1 MINPYE
7 KVDWGTWQKVIS
19 VSHGHAKTQE
29 HFNNL
34 YAGGVRHFAVS
45 NYYRSEPLYPAV
57 NGVISGIETVED
69 ITVPNDTILSPNA
82 EHHNMPVNSLH
93 MCSIGSFFSSGS
105 PEVDNGDGTY
115 DRTALPKGMD
125 GRSWKT
131 LVKKALRDRQ
141 YRGLCG
147 LTINHPTWSH
157 LSLANIF
164 KILDYSDTVIGI
176 EAYNTDLENDLK
188 YWDNVLKTGRQAWGF
203 FVPDHKHKTKPNG
216 DWEGRNVLLVP
227 QADDKSCLSA
237 YMHGQFFGRLK
248 NTDLSFTGISV
259 NGRVITVSTNA
270 AEKITVIE
278 GDTRA
283 EYSDASCV
291 HTCSADSV
299 YARIEADGLG
309 DTIYSQPVI
318 FKVFKPKST
327 LETMRKK
334 RQRMMAW

>member
-1 MINPYE
+1 MVNPYE
-7 KVDWGTWQKVIS
+7 KVDWGTWQKVVS

-29 HFNNL
+29 HFDNL

-57 NGVISGIETVED
+57 NGTIFGIDTVD
-69 ITVPNDTILSPNA
+69 TITVPNGAVLSPNS
-82 EHHNMPVNSLH
+82 EHHNMTVNSLH
-93 MCSIGSFFSSGS
+93 MCAIGSLFVSGS

-115 DRTALPKGMD
+115 DRSALPIGMG

-131 LVKKALRDRQ
+131 LVKKALMDRQ

-147 LTINHPTWSH
+147 LTINHPTWSN

-164 KILDYSDTVIGI
+164 KILDYSDAVIGI

-203 FVPDHKHKTKPNG
+203 FVPDHKHKTKPLGN
-216 DWEGRNVLLVP
+216 WEGRNVLLIP
-227 QADDKSCLSA
+227 QLDEKSCLSA
-237 YMHGQFFGRLK
+237 YKNGQFFGRIK

-259 NGRVITVSTNA
+259 SGRTITVSTNS
-270 AEKITVIE
+270 AETITVIE
-278 GDTRA
+278 GNTRT
-283 EYSDASCV
+283 EYSGSSCS

-299 YARIEADGLG
+299 YARIEAEGLE
-309 DTIYSQPVI
+309 DMIYSQPII
-318 FKVFKPKST
+318 FKPLIPKST
-327 LETMRKK
+327 LETQRRK
-334 RQRMMAW
+334 RQRVFAW